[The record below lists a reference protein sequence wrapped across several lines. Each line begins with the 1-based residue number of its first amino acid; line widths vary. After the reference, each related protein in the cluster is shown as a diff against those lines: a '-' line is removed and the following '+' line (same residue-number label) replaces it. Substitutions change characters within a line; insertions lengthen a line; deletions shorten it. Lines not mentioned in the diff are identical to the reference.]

1 MKKWVLAAGLCLAFF
16 FQRCSTDF
24 DLNAD
29 FKETPVIYALLSVS
43 DSVHYI
49 RINRAF
55 LDDTK
60 NAYELASDPNQI
72 YYGDELTVLIE
83 EINNDLVVNTF
94 AVERVDGDT
103 LGMPKETEGVF
114 ASLPNILYR
123 FKAELNTTHEYR
135 ITVTNT
141 LTSVT
146 ATAQTPIIDT
156 FKIKRPDD
164 DGIFPFSVS
173 MSSISPFQVR
183 WIAGQDAKIYDLTMR
198 VFYRNRQY
206 DPTSD
211 VFTTISVDS
220 FDWKFKEG
228 YVAASTTGGG
238 TLTYDIPGLSFYK
251 YFDEIFDPIADNN
264 FFRFADSVQFIID
277 AGGDVLYNFQQY
289 NLSNLGITEGQLTAT
304 YTNVS
309 GGLGIFSSRYH
320 KVGNVYA
327 FSAQTIDSIA
337 CGSNSAGLN
346 FASNNANPTFPY
358 CE

>member
-146 ATAQTPIIDT
+146 ATDR
-156 FKIKRPDD
+156 K
-164 DGIFPFSVS
+164 SV
-173 MSSISPFQVR
+173 V
-183 WIAGQDAKIYDLTMR
+183 
-198 VFYRNRQY
+198 
-206 DPTSD
+206 
-211 VFTTISVDS
+211 
-220 FDWKFKEG
+220 
-228 YVAASTTGGG
+228 
-238 TLTYDIPGLSFYK
+238 
-251 YFDEIFDPIADNN
+251 
-264 FFRFADSVQFIID
+264 
-277 AGGDVLYNFQQY
+277 
-289 NLSNLGITEGQLTAT
+289 
-304 YTNVS
+304 
-309 GGLGIFSSRYH
+309 
-320 KVGNVYA
+320 
-327 FSAQTIDSIA
+327 
-337 CGSNSAGLN
+337 
-346 FASNNANPTFPY
+346 
-358 CE
+358 